1 LFIARHLKEFARK
14 NTNCFKIH
22 TIVLHTERRI
32 APYDY
37 GIKSHTDV

>member
-1 LFIARHLKEFARK
+1 MFIARHLKEFARK
-14 NTNCFKIH
+14 NTYCSKIQ

-32 APYDY
+32 ATYDD